1 MKQQAQAIGNDHERS
16 DAHVA
21 PLVQFLIWLAIVC
34 AVSFFLM
41 KWLLGWFKEQ
51 DTPIPGNVAHPLA
64 AERVVPPEPRL
75 ERARNT
81 QLLGEGRNDGAP
93 FFTSQSLAGVHAQE
107 RERLTSYG
115 WVDKQNGIVHIP
127 IERAIEL
134 TLQQGLPVAP
144 AKK

>member
-1 MKQQAQAIGNDHERS
+1 MKTQVQAIGNDHERS

-21 PLVQFLIWLAIVC
+21 PLVQFLIWLAVVC
-34 AVSFFLM
+34 AISFFLM
-41 KWLLGWFKEQ
+41 KWLLGWFKQ
-51 DTPIPGNVAHPLA
+51 HDMPVPGNTAHPLA
-64 AERVVPPEPRL
+64 AERVIPPEPRL

-81 QLLGEGRNDGAP
+81 ALLGEKRNDGSTY
-93 FFTSQSLAGVHAQE
+93 FTSQSLKDLHAHEHEQ
-107 RERLTSYG
+107 LSTYG

-127 IERAIEL
+127 IERAMEL